1 VPAALR
7 RALPQAE
14 RARPNASDQVA
25 AHALLVELLEA
36 GDVAGAEA
44 ELERHL
50 ADGEA
55 AILERLDLQP
65 DQ

>member
-1 VPAALR
+1 M
-7 RALPQAE
+7 
-14 RARPNASDQVA
+14 A
-25 AHALLVELLEA
+25 AHALLVDLLES
-36 GDVAGAEA
+36 GDIAAAQV

-65 DQ
+65 EGDQ